1 MQLAQFASQL
11 GSKDPSGPPFRLRA
25 QDLDD
30 NFRKLR
36 PIIQDGNA
44 RQYAIEETPD
54 GWILKLY
61 PDNGGIPPIRTLFD
75 DAPADGK
82 LYGRQNEAWAE
93 VPPDAPTDDL
103 IYARRNG
110 AWFQIINIPSP
121 PSSGTYVLGS
131 INGTIGWLPTENC

>member
-1 MQLAQFASQL
+1 MELIRFTDKL
-11 GSKDPSGPPFRLRA
+11 NGKDPTQPPYKLRA

-30 NFRKLR
+30 NFRRLR
-36 PIIQDGNA
+36 PIAQDGNT

-61 PDNGGIPPIRTLFD
+61 PDNGGISPIET
-75 DAPADGK
+75 DAPDDGK

-131 INGTIGWLPTENC
+131 INGAIDWLPTENC